1 MKSIWN
7 RITGFPS
14 PKEKSPRLGL
24 SIDSDSTSPESD
36 ESFIEEGLPLWTTTP
51 FVPSHLLLPSA
62 PSSNNSS
69 CQQQHQQQH
78 QILPRRGATLSLDS
92 EAPTSGGARGQRL
105 LNHPSF
111 LSLPVLPSDTN
122 TDSTKHNNNECNQRI
137 RLQQKPQELRENF
150 YISSLEQTST
160 TSHNHNN
167 DQNYI
172 VMSKRLFKLLLT
184 SVAMLMIGLSSSNEI
199 IVDEQPSIA
208 KTIEFPDYILTPPP
222 PVYTSKPHFARS
234 HRSNLALARQ
244 QQSRPVFE
252 TAGRFPMS
260 SYDNS
265 MLLDQSSP
273 SDLSWMSWLGGFGLF
288 LIALETGWKGYK
300 KSKFDAEQER
310 RL

>member
-1 MKSIWN
+1 MNSIWN
-7 RITGFPS
+7 RITGFYHPTS

-24 SIDSDSTSPESD
+24 SIDSDSSSPESD
-36 ESFIEEGLPLWTTTP
+36 ESSIEEGLPLWSTTP
-51 FVPSHLLLPSA
+51 TVPSHLLLPSA
-62 PSSNNSS
+62 PKSNNSL
-69 CQQQHQQQH
+69 CQQQH
-78 QILPRRGATLSLDS
+78 QILPRRGAALSLDS
-92 EAPTSGGARGQRL
+92 EALTSEGARAQRL

-111 LSLPVLPSDTN
+111 LSLPVLPSNTN
-122 TDSTKHNNNECNQRI
+122 TDSTKHNNNEFNQRI
-137 RLQQKPQELRENF
+137 RLQQKPQEPRDDF
-150 YISSLEQTST
+150 YISSFEQTST

-172 VMSKRLFKLLLT
+172 VIPKRLFKLLLT

-208 KTIEFPDYILTPPP
+208 KTIEFPDYILSPPP

-252 TAGRFPMS
+252 TAGQFPIS

-265 MLLDQSSP
+265 LLLDQSSP
-273 SDLSWMSWLGGFGLF
+273 SDLSWMSWIGGFGLF